1 MRVLITNDD
10 GAHAT
15 GIGLLARCL
24 SSRGVDVVVV
34 APATEASGSSAGLG
48 QVEAGGT
55 VPSKLVELALAPGV
69 EAHAVEAPPAMCVLA
84 GLTEAFGPVP
94 DVVLSGVNNG
104 HNLGRAVIHSG
115 TVGAA
120 LTARMLKVA
129 ALAVS
134 APALSVETGHTPG
147 TGPDM
152 TAMVAVAELAAE
164 LLGHLERWPRAA
176 LNVNVPVALELV
188 VRDLDPVDPG
198 VDDLGELPAAQV
210 RDERDA
216 GHTQIATQPPE
227 HVVREVTLERRSG
240 HDADPRV
247 ERNLQRVVVHRVDV
261 ASRHGTR
268 RDLRDAGAWLVDLT
282 LLHVH
287 RRGG

>member
-120 LTARMLKVA
+120 LTARMLKVP

-164 LLGHLERWPRAA
+164 LLRHLERWPRAA
-176 LNVNVPVALELV
+176 LNVNVPGDAWTALRPARLS
-188 VRDLDPVDPG
+188 
-198 VDDLGELPAAQV
+198 DLGAIRLSVEGDRSVQIDLETGT
-210 RDERDA
+210 DEPD
-216 GHTQIATQPPE
+216 PPGADRWPTDLWLVTHGYASITPLSPVGVASAE
-227 HVVREVTLERRSG
+227 AEVTALVSMVTS
-240 HDADPRV
+240 DA
-247 ERNLQRVVVHRVDV
+247 
-261 ASRHGTR
+261 S
-268 RDLRDAGAWLVDLT
+268 
-282 LLHVH
+282 
-287 RRGG
+287 